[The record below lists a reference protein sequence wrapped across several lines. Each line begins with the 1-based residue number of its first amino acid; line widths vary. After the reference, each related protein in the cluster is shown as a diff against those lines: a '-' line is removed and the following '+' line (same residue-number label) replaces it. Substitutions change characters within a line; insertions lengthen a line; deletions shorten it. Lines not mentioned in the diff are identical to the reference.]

1 MKMKQFD
8 QGWWN
13 CFITYTNEMASAFP
27 GYESIAE
34 SQLKAA
40 GVIEAEIKYALDN
53 LVYPDDKAYE
63 ILNSYEVQYTL

>member
-13 CFITYTNEMASAFP
+13 CFITYTNEMSSVFS

-40 GVIEAEIKYALDN
+40 GVTEEEIKYALDN
-53 LVYPDDKAYE
+53 LVDPDDKAYE
-63 ILNSYEVQYTL
+63 ILNSYECSRN